1 MQNKCLFV
9 GIFDDCAKIAFL
21 CKKKAK
27 YNHHSCLPG
36 NRNFL
41 SSLLST
47 LMCGAVGSPT
57 AASFAWDAW
66 QVGRANGTP
75 SPTVSCMPPLHRS
88 HHN

>member
-21 CKKKAK
+21 CKKRDK
-27 YNHHSCLPG
+27 YNHHRCLPG

-41 SSLLST
+41 TSLLAT
-47 LMCGAVGSPT
+47 LICRAVGSPT
-57 AASFAWDAW
+57 AASFAWNAW
-66 QVGRANGTP
+66 QVDRANGTP
-75 SPTVSCMPPLHRS
+75 RLVVGCMPPSHNS